1 MQQVLF
7 HFSRS
12 RAVLRILISLKNL
25 GQYKK
30 FPWDKFFE
38 EKRTFCK
45 AFRSMRNFILELLYL
60 ADDLADLELS
70 IFINFLYLKIYII

>member
-12 RAVLRILISLKNL
+12 RAVLRILIRKPRTI
-25 GQYKK
+25 Y
-30 FPWDKFFE
+30 E

-45 AFRSMRNFILELLYL
+45 AFRSMRNFISELLYL